1 MLVSRVAVPAGRA
14 AARSFT
20 STAEAREALAVV
32 REGERRLDRNRV
44 RPHLPPVTPPPRTAR

>member
-1 MLVSRVAVPAGRA
+1 MSRVAQPAGRA